1 MLGRLVVILGILF
14 PHLNNALFIS
24 RENSVPGYLYQLEQI
39 NNKHNTD
46 SQNSLSLPEE
56 SDYEYE
62 RYNPYKLLQQ
72 GLPPRSQQQQHHH
85 YYKSP
90 PQYEDD
96 FRDYETSMTSRT
108 GSAVT
113 VTSRD
118 GSAGVGGP
126 AALRDRSAV
135 QADLMASRSD
145 SAVPSGALS
154 FTRQRRLYL
163 PIRINR
169 QYYYPK
175 YRRTAQR
182 GNSGIGLSITNSLDV
197 LRRRWQERVGPKNPT
212 ITNDNR
218 GPLANP
224 QADFLNKIG

>member
-1 MLGRLVVILGILF
+1 MLI
-14 PHLNNALFIS
+14 HTKKDNNCYFL
-24 RENSVPGYLYQLEQI
+24 
-39 NNKHNTD
+39 D

-72 GLPPRSQQQQHHH
+72 GLPPRSHQQQHHN

-118 GSAGVGGP
+118 GSAAVSGP
-126 AALRDRSAV
+126 VASRDRSAV
-135 QADLMASRSD
+135 QADLMTSRSD
-145 SAVPSGALS
+145 SAMPSGALS
-154 FTRQRRLYL
+154 FTRQ
-163 PIRINR
+163 IN
-169 QYYYPK
+169 
-175 YRRTAQR
+175 
-182 GNSGIGLSITNSLDV
+182 
-197 LRRRWQERVGPKNPT
+197 
-212 ITNDNR
+212 
-218 GPLANP
+218 
-224 QADFLNKIG
+224 FL